1 MVHWRWKCVNSKS
14 LLVVEMIVHQT
25 KFLLEDTTEIA
36 VLLVKTKESLS
47 KTSVLEVAIEA
58 IDLEKIATEVDT
70 ETAMVVVVVT
80 EVVIEVVIEVQTEV
94 VTEKVTTAKVP
105 IDQTD
110 PIEEVMEIEMPVVLQ
125 IEAATEIEMLVK
137 VLIEA
142 AIEIVPKAKT
152 EVAIE
157 IEEIAVKVQTE
168 VVIEK
173 VVEVTTAE
181 VSEKKIAEAM
191 VETGLEVVIVTDQK
205 ENTNH
210 TTARMPFLIH

>member
-1 MVHWRWKCVNSKS
+1 
-14 LLVVEMIVHQT
+14 MIVHQT

-70 ETAMVVVVVT
+70 ETVTVVVA
-80 EVVIEVVIEVQTEV
+80 IEAAIEV
-94 VTEKVTTAKVP
+94 VTEKETTAKAQ
-105 IDQTD
+105 IDQTDPID

-137 VLIEA
+137 VPI
-142 AIEIVPKAKT
+142 

>member
-137 VLIEA
+137 VPI
-142 AIEIVPKAKT
+142 